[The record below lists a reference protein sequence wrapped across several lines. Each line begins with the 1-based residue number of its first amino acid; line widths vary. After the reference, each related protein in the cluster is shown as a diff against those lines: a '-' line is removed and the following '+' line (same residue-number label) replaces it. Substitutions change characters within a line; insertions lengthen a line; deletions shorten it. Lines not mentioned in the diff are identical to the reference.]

1 MRVQLFI
8 PPGGYAAE
16 RWTKGSSMPPLGI
29 LHIAAALER
38 EGVAVRVVP
47 AEVLKLGWR
56 DIEGE
61 VRSFEPDIVGV
72 TSFTENRFQS
82 FELIRRSK
90 KARPGA
96 LTVMGGPH
104 ASMAAEDTIAHLPE
118 LDLVV
123 RGEGEETMKELCR
136 ALETGRP
143 GPDVFGRVAGLV
155 FRGRDGRPAASPPR
169 RPILDLDSVPPPA
182 FHLIPFEKYNFT
194 FEVPGHGA
202 LPAVNV
208 MTSRGCPFNCSF
220 CATPV
225 NWGRR
230 VRMRSPENV
239 VREIE
244 NLVARYGVRVIF
256 FYDDTFNADP
266 RRVEAVCDLLLERK
280 LGVFWK
286 CDVRM
291 DLMTRPLLAKM
302 KRAGLFHLSFGL
314 EAGSER
320 VRNQIVGKKI
330 DIRDFHNLVRW
341 CNELEV
347 VPNVFFI
354 FSHPTE
360 TWEEAQETIDIIESH
375 EGRIEGSIAILHVY
389 PGTPLERT
397 AREAGV
403 LPPGFSW
410 TKRDFSRIITLPM
423 AQGDVPLFID
433 RLTWRQ
439 VSELVFRWSFS
450 AGRKTSVLRRLP
462 QVLKHIR
469 SAGDVRRYLV
479 MAWVYLR
486 LRLGRLFGKKPSRD
500 GRRLR

>member
-29 LHIAAALER
+29 LYIAAALEK
-38 EGVAVRVVP
+38 EGVDVRVVP

-56 DIEGE
+56 DIERE
-61 VRSFEPDIVGV
+61 VRNYEPDIVGV

-82 FELIRRSK
+82 FELIRRAK

-104 ASMAAEDTIAHLPE
+104 ASMAAEDTVEHLRE

-123 RGEGEETMKELCR
+123 RGEGEQTMADLCR
-136 ALETGRP
+136 ALSSAPP
-143 GPDVFGRVAGLV
+143 GPDVFEQVDGLV
-155 FRGRDGRPAASPPR
+155 FRGADGRPVSSRPR
-169 RPILDLDSVPPPA
+169 RHIPDLDGIPPPA
-182 FHLIPFEKYNFT
+182 FHLIPFEKYHFT
-194 FEVPGHGA
+194 FEVPGYGP
-202 LPAVNV
+202 LPAVNI
-208 MTSRGCPFNCSF
+208 MTSRGCPFNCNF

-239 VREIE
+239 VNEIE
-244 NLVARYGVRVIF
+244 SLVERYGVRVIF

-266 RRVEAVCDLLLERK
+266 RRVEALCDLLLARK

-291 DLMTRPLLAKM
+291 DIMTRPLLAKM
-302 KRAGLFHLSFGL
+302 KQAGLFHLSFGL

-320 VRNQIVGKKI
+320 VRNEIIGKKI

-360 TWEEAQETIDIIESH
+360 TWEEARQTIEAIERYR
-375 EGRIEGSIAILHVY
+375 GRIEGSIAILHVY
-389 PGTPLERT
+389 PGTPLEKT
-397 AREAGV
+397 ARETGV
-403 LPPGFSW
+403 LPAGFSW
-410 TKRDFSRIITLPM
+410 TKKDFSRIVTLPM
-423 AQGDVPLFID
+423 AQGDVPLFVD
-433 RLTWRQ
+433 RLSWRQ
-439 VSELVFRWSFS
+439 ISELVFRWTFS
-450 AGRKTSVLRRLP
+450 AGKKPSVLRRVP
-462 QVLKHIR
+462 QILKQTR
-469 SAGDVRRYLV
+469 SLADARRYAV
-479 MAWVYLR
+479 MGWVYFR
-486 LRLGRLFGKKPSRD
+486 LKLGRLFRKKRPD
-500 GRRLR
+500 

>member
-1 MRVQLFI
+1 
-8 PPGGYAAE
+8 
-16 RWTKGSSMPPLGI
+16 
-29 LHIAAALER
+29 
-38 EGVAVRVVP
+38 
-47 AEVLKLGWR
+47 
-56 DIEGE
+56 
-61 VRSFEPDIVGV
+61 
-72 TSFTENRFQS
+72 
-82 FELIRRSK
+82 
-90 KARPGA
+90 
-96 LTVMGGPH
+96 
-104 ASMAAEDTIAHLPE
+104 MAAEDALARLPE

-136 ALETGRP
+136 ALAAAAA
-143 GPDVFGRVAGLV
+143 GPEAFGRIDGLV
-155 FRGRDGRPAASPPR
+155 FRDREGRPVSSPPR
-169 RPILDLDSVPPPA
+169 RPILDLDNQPPPA

-194 FEVPGHGA
+194 FDVPGRGP

-208 MTSRGCPFNCSF
+208 MTSRGCPFNCTF

-244 NLVARYGVRVIF
+244 GLVDRYGVRIIF

-266 RRVEAVCDLLLERK
+266 RRVEAICDLLLERK
-280 LGVFWK
+280 LDIFWK

-320 VRNQIVGKKI
+320 VRNEVVGKKI

-360 TWEEAQETIDIIESH
+360 TWAEARETIDVIERYRD
-375 EGRIEGSIAILHVY
+375 RIEGSVAILHVY

-397 AREAGV
+397 AREIGV

-410 TKRDFSRIITLPM
+410 TTKDFSRIITLPM
-423 AQGDVPLFID
+423 AQGDVPLFLD

-450 AGRKTSVLRRLP
+450 AGKKTSLLRLVPR
-462 QVLKHIR
+462 VLKHVR
-469 SAGDVRRYLV
+469 SAGDVKRYAV

-486 LRLGRLFGKKPSRD
+486 LKLGRLFRNARSS
-500 GRRLR
+500 